1 MKPPP
6 PNALVNKVVLL
17 TLVLLMFAGT
27 LGLGAVWV
35 RQEIFATAN
44 RIRVL
49 EGESADID
57 RKLDEV
63 GAQIATAE
71 SVAALLQQND
81 SLHLGLAT
89 AKEVQVVRV
98 ERDPVL
104 ELGRKRSA
112 EAIFNSAAAAQ
123 NANAFAFRVIPASY
137 QR

>member
-6 PNALVNKVVLL
+6 PNALVNKLVLL
-17 TLVLLMFAGT
+17 SLALLMFAGT

-49 EGESADID
+49 EGETADVV

-71 SVAALLQQND
+71 SVAALLQQNET
-81 SLHLGLAT
+81 LHLGLAT

-104 ELGRKRSA
+104 ELNRKRAA
-112 EAIFNSAAAAQ
+112 EAIFNSASAAR

-137 QR
+137 TR

>member
-49 EGESADID
+49 EGESADIL

-71 SVAALLQQND
+71 SVATLLQQND
-81 SLHLGLAT
+81 ALRLGLAT

-112 EAIFNSAAAAQ
+112 EAIFNSANAAR
-123 NANAFAFRVIPASY
+123 NANAFAFTFVPASY

>member
-6 PNALVNKVVLL
+6 TNALVNKSVLL

-49 EGESADID
+49 EGETADVV

-63 GAQIATAE
+63 SAQIATAE
-71 SVAALLQQND
+71 SVATLLQQND
-81 SLHLGLAT
+81 TLRLGLAT
-89 AKEVQVVRV
+89 AKEIQVVRV

-104 ELGRKRSA
+104 ELSRKAAA
-112 EAIFNSAAAAQ
+112 EAIFRSANAAQ

>member
-6 PNALVNKVVLL
+6 PNALVNKLVLL
-17 TLVLLMFAGT
+17 SLALLMFAGT

-49 EGESADID
+49 EGEVADVT

-71 SVAALLQQND
+71 SVASLLQAND
-81 SLHLGLAT
+81 ALRLGLAT

-104 ELGRKRSA
+104 ELSRKAAA
-112 EAIFNSAAAAQ
+112 EAIFRSNEAAR
-123 NANAFAFRVIPASY
+123 NANAFAFRVVAASY
-137 QR
+137 PR

>member
-6 PNALVNKVVLL
+6 TNALVNKSVLL
-17 TLVLLMFAGT
+17 TLALLMFAGT

-44 RIRVL
+44 RIRVI
-49 EGESADID
+49 EGETADVT

-71 SVAALLQQND
+71 SIASLLKQND
-81 SLHLGLAT
+81 TLRLGLAT
-89 AKEVQVVRV
+89 ARELQVVRV
-98 ERDPVL
+98 ERDPML
-104 ELGRKRSA
+104 ELSRKAAA
-112 EAIFNSAAAAQ
+112 EAIFRSAEAAQ
-123 NANAFAFRVIPASY
+123 NANAFAFRVVPASY

>member
-6 PNALVNKVVLL
+6 PNALVNKVVIL
-17 TLVLLMFAGT
+17 TLALLMFAGT

-44 RIRVL
+44 RSRVL
-49 EGESADID
+49 ESEVSDVT

-71 SVAALLQQND
+71 SVASLLQSND
-81 SLHLGLAT
+81 ALRLGLAT

-98 ERDPVL
+98 DRDPVL
-104 ELGRKRSA
+104 ELNRKAAA
-112 EAIFNSAAAAQ
+112 EAIFRSASAAQ
-123 NANAFAFRVIPASY
+123 NARAFAFRVIPASY

>member
-6 PNALVNKVVLL
+6 PNALVNKLVLL
-17 TLVLLMFAGT
+17 SLALLMFAGT

-44 RIRVL
+44 RIRLL
-49 EGESADID
+49 EGETADVV

-71 SVAALLQQND
+71 SVAALLQSND
-81 SLHLGLAT
+81 SLRLGLAT

-104 ELGRKRSA
+104 ELSRKRSA
-112 EAIFNSAAAAQ
+112 EAIFRSAEAAQ
-123 NANAFAFRVIPASY
+123 NANAFAFRVIPASLA
-137 QR
+137 R

>member
-6 PNALVNKVVLL
+6 PNALVNKLVLL
-17 TLVLLMFAGT
+17 TLALLMFAGT

-49 EGESADID
+49 QGETADVV

-71 SVAALLQQND
+71 SVASLLQQND
-81 SLHLGLAT
+81 TLRLGLAS
-89 AKEVQVVRV
+89 AQEVQVVRV
-98 ERDPVL
+98 ERDPIL
-104 ELGRKRSA
+104 ELSRKRSA
-112 EAIFNSAAAAQ
+112 EAIFNSANAAQ
-123 NANAFAFRVIPASY
+123 NANAFAFRIVAASY
-137 QR
+137 TR

>member
-49 EGESADID
+49 EGENADVV
-57 RKLDEV
+57 RKLDEAA
-63 GAQIATAE
+63 AQIAMAE
-71 SVAALLQQND
+71 DPAALRLQND
-81 SLHLGLAT
+81 ALRLGLAT
-89 AKEVQVVRV
+89 ANEVQVVRV

-112 EAIFNSAAAAQ
+112 EAIFNSATAAQ
-123 NANAFAFRVIPASY
+123 NANAFAFRIVPASY

>member
-6 PNALVNKVVLL
+6 SNALVNKVVLL
-17 TLVLLMFAGT
+17 SLLLLMFAGT

-49 EGESADID
+49 EGETADVV

-71 SVAALLQQND
+71 SVATLLQQND
-81 SLHLGLAT
+81 TLRLGLAT
-89 AKEVQVVRV
+89 AKEIQVVRV

-104 ELGRKRSA
+104 ELSRKAAA
-112 EAIFNSAAAAQ
+112 EAIFRSSDAAQ
-123 NANAFAFRVIPASY
+123 NANAYAFRIIPASY

>member
-49 EGESADID
+49 EGENADVV
-57 RKLDEV
+57 RKLDEAA
-63 GAQIATAE
+63 AQIASAE
-71 SVAALLQQND
+71 SVATLLQQND
-81 SLHLGLAT
+81 ALRLGLAT

-112 EAIFNSAAAAQ
+112 EAIFNSATAAQ

>member
-49 EGESADID
+49 EGENADVV
-57 RKLDEV
+57 RKLDEAA
-63 GAQIATAE
+63 AQIASAE
-71 SVAALLQQND
+71 SVATLLQQND
-81 SLHLGLAT
+81 TLRLGLAT

-112 EAIFNSAAAAQ
+112 EAIFNSANAAQ
-123 NANAFAFRVIPASY
+123 NANAFAFRIVPASY

>member
-6 PNALVNKVVLL
+6 PNALVNKLVLL
-17 TLVLLMFAGT
+17 SLALLMFAGT

-49 EGESADID
+49 EGETADVV

-71 SVAALLQQND
+71 SVATLLQSNE
-81 SLHLGLAT
+81 SLRLGLAT
-89 AKEVQVVRV
+89 AKEIQVVRV

-104 ELGRKRSA
+104 ELSRKRA
-112 EAIFNSAAAAQ
+112 TEAIFRSSEAAQ
-123 NANAFAFRVIPASY
+123 NANAFAFRVIPASLA
-137 QR
+137 R